1 MINADPNRNLQ
12 EIFDTAPPG
21 ETIRLAEGEYRC
33 KTTIFTPGLTLCGA
47 GADRT
52 RIIWDDFAKKLDAD
66 GVEYNTFRT
75 WTLAVCADGIT
86 MKDLSIINDA
96 LHPENKGQEVA
107 LTVYGDGFTMERCR
121 LTSTQ
126 DTLFLG
132 PLPKDLIKR
141 YDGFLP
147 DHLRRDKPCAQR
159 FTDCLI
165 EGTVDFIFGCGSA
178 VFDRCEIRSLL
189 DARGTGYVAAPA
201 HALEQTE
208 GFLFQNCR
216 FTAQEGVWGIWLA
229 RPWRDYGLCVF
240 RDCAYGPHISPLGF
254 DKWNDT
260 ERDKTA
266 RFYESPPVAGRVP
279 WVRTLPSGG
288 PDEAKRLTEG

>member
-1 MINADPNRNLQ
+1 MIYAGPNKNLQ

-21 ETIRLAEGEYRC
+21 ETIQLAGGDYRC
-33 KTTIFTPGLTLCGA
+33 KAAIFTPGLSLRGA

-75 WTLAVCADGIT
+75 WTLAVCADGVT
-86 MKDLSIINDA
+86 MKDLAIVNDA
-96 LHPENKGQEVA
+96 LHPEIKGQEVA
-107 LTVYGDGFTMERCR
+107 LTVYGDRFTMERCR

-132 PLPKDLIKR
+132 PLPPDLIVR

-159 FTDCLI
+159 FDNCLI

-178 VFDRCEIRSLL
+178 VFDRCEIRSLY
-189 DARGTGYVAAPA
+189 DVRKTGYAAAPA
-201 HALEQTE
+201 HSPEQTD
-208 GFLFQNCR
+208 GFLFRNCR
-216 FTAQEGVWGIWLA
+216 FTAEGSVPPASVYLA

-240 RDCAYGPHISPLGF
+240 QNCFYGGHVSPLGF

-266 RFYESPPVAGRVP
+266 RFYETPPVPERVS
-279 WVRTLPSGG
+279 WVRDPLSSG
-288 PDEAKRLTEG
+288 PDDSL

>member
-1 MINADPNRNLQ
+1 MIDVGPNGNLQ
-12 EIFDTAPPG
+12 KILDMAPPG
-21 ETIRLAEGEYRC
+21 ETVRLSEGEYRC
-33 KTTIFTPGLTLCGA
+33 KTTVFTPGLTLCGA

-52 RIIWDDFAKKLDAD
+52 RIVWDDYAKKLDAD

-75 WTLAVCADGIT
+75 WTMAVCADGVT
-86 MKDLSIINDA
+86 MRDLSIVNDA
-96 LHPENKGQEVA
+96 LHPEIKGQEVA

-132 PLPKDLIKR
+132 PLPHDLIER

-147 DHLRRDKPCAQR
+147 DHLRRDKPGAQR

-165 EGTVDFIFGCGSA
+165 EGTVDFIFGCGRA

-216 FTAQEGVWGIWLA
+216 FTAQEGVQGIYLA

-240 RDCAYGPHISPLGF
+240 QDCSYGAHISPLGF

-279 WVRTLPSGG
+279 WVRDILSGS
-288 PDEAKRLTEG
+288 PE